1 MALSGQMAR
10 EDLFLATRRTRM
22 ADIPQWWMKGDW
34 FDV

>member
-1 MALSGQMAR
+1 MMAPMIVWTTLDHR
-10 EDLFLATRRTRM
+10 ERRPHM